1 MGGRAHLREGTG
13 GKEEGAE
20 EAEEAEEEEE
30 VEDDDCAPKSV
41 TQLIRS
47 RADDDACDDNDD

>member
-1 MGGRAHLREGTG
+1 ME
-13 GKEEGAE
+13 
-20 EAEEAEEEEE
+20 EEEEE
-30 VEDDDCAPKSV
+30 VAVVAVVVDNDCAPKSV